1 MSSSLEPSIDSSAL
15 LGTEDEH
22 AVVPLADLTEVVR
35 AGRVKA
41 PPLVLLGKFHD
52 LSLLFLVK
60 DNDDWLALVVFVN
73 VHLQLGNELLL
84 VRTLDDS
91 SFADGV
97 DTMQLLI
104 LALELQDLGAS
115 DTVVHKALM
124 RHRRSCR
131 EGEDSLAFELPDAL
145 NTLLL
150 DKVRS
155 F

>member
-1 MSSSLEPSIDSSAL
+1 
-15 LGTEDEH
+15 
-22 AVVPLADLTEVVR
+22 
-35 AGRVKA
+35 
-41 PPLVLLGKFHD
+41 LVLT
-52 LSLLFLVK
+52 
-60 DNDDWLALVVFVN
+60 DDYRGF
-73 VHLQLGNELLL
+73 
-84 VRTLDDS
+84 S
-91 SFADGV
+91 DGV
-97 DTMQLLI
+97 DTMQQLI

-115 DTVVHKALM
+115 DTVVHEALM